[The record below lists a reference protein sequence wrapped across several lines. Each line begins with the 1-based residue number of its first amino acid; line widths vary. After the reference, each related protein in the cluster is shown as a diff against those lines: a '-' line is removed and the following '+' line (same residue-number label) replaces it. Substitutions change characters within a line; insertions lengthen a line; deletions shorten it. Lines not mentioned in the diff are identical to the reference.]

1 MEKEAIREQI
11 FAARKRMS
19 ESERLHNSSLICRR
33 IMETE
38 VFAKA
43 ACVYAYM
50 DCKGEVGMEPLLRA
64 CWETGKPIA
73 VPKVFGKE
81 LRFFYITSYED
92 LASGY
97 FHIPEPI
104 EGLLE
109 AKEERALM
117 IVPGVAF
124 DPDRHRCGYGGGF
137 YDRYLEIHRE
147 HRTISPAFEFQ
158 IVERVPA
165 ETYDIFP
172 QMIITEKRVISQ

>member
-1 MEKEAIREQI
+1 MEKKAIREQI
-11 FAARKRMS
+11 FAARKKMS
-19 ESERLHNSSLICRR
+19 ESERLHNSSLICKR
-33 IMETE
+33 IMEDET
-38 VFAKA
+38 FAMA

-81 LRFFYITSYED
+81 LRFFYINSYED

-124 DPDRHRCGYGGGF
+124 DLDRHRCGYGGGF

-172 QMIITEKRVISQ
+172 QIIITEKRVISQ